1 MSKVPAAALQFDR
14 RELVHRAQSAS
25 SVRDVFR
32 AASAPLR
39 RLVGFDAA
47 VWTATDP
54 ATSLPVAPTRADK
67 LAGFGGREACER
79 MWELEFGFEDVNRY
93 CDLSRAPTPAAGL
106 RHATSDHPAR
116 SARFRELL
124 GPAGFGDEM
133 RAVLRVDGEPWAALA
148 LMRAH
153 GGPAFDT
160 RDAKLIAGL
169 SAPLAHAVREHARR
183 GPAVADRRRGPGL
196 LLFDAAGGLASVNDE
211 ARGWLD
217 ELDPDAPID
226 NPFGVRLPMVV
237 LTTLMQARAIAQRRD
252 DRHAR
257 VRMRSH
263 ASGDWLVCDASC
275 LRGPDG
281 RAGQTAV
288 VIEPAPASEIAPLL
302 GAAYGLSPR
311 ELDIT
316 GLIAR
321 GTGTTAIAARLQL
334 STHTVRDH
342 IKSIFGKVGVSSR
355 GELVAALFAEH
366 AAPRHF
372 APGARDADDGPLLR
386 DGD

>member
-1 MSKVPAAALQFDR
+1 
-14 RELVHRAQSAS
+14 
-25 SVRDVFR
+25 
-32 AASAPLR
+32 
-39 RLVGFDAA
+39 
-47 VWTATDP
+47 
-54 ATSLPVAPTRADK
+54 
-67 LAGFGGREACER
+67 

-106 RHATSDHPAR
+106 RHATNDHPAR

-124 GPAGFGDEM
+124 GPAGFGDEL

-183 GPAVADRRRGPGL
+183 GPAAADRRRGPGL
-196 LLFDAAGGLASVNDE
+196 LLFDAARGLASVNDE
-211 ARGWLD
+211 ACGWLD

-288 VIEPAPASEIAPLL
+288 VIEPAPASEI
-302 GAAYGLSPR
+302 GAASPAAASWSPR
-311 ELDIT
+311 SSPSTQRPGISPRAGATPTT
-316 GLIAR
+316 GRCYGTASESRQPVSPRPTVSSPPRSGPTAAR
-321 GTGTTAIAARLQL
+321 RQRRPSSSGTASSTSRPATTAR
-334 STHTVRDH
+334 SRVHT
-342 IKSIFGKVGVSSR
+342 SGS
-355 GELVAALFAEH
+355 H
-366 AAPRHF
+366 A
-372 APGARDADDGPLLR
+372 
-386 DGD
+386 